1 MAPILV
7 ILGVPII
14 SILVTVGIHRKDAM
28 NAYLMG
34 FFRDVSR
41 IKSTKRHMKQ
51 NPNAMVTT
59 TTAWDIVLQ
68 RDDPLAGIDFS
79 STDNTNDDSTISS
92 LATFTVKELEE
103 LGNGRN
109 GSKIYLSV
117 FGRVYDVSTGEKF
130 YGPNS
135 SYWMFAGKDVTRGLC
150 LGCKE
155 PECLVR
161 STEGLN
167 EKQINEGRRWL
178 SFFELH
184 DRYHHIG
191 NMEKVDSEKWLDAL
205 VLDSIV
211 RDAVDDDA

>member
-117 FGRVYDVSTGEKF
+117 FGRVYDVGDDDEDEDEDEVDYLYPF
-130 YGPNS
+130 YTCS
-135 SYWMFAGKDVTRGLC
+135 KGLC
-150 LGCKE
+150 IYFTFLYTIMD
-155 PECLVR
+155 VVDR
-161 STEGLN
+161 MS
-167 EKQINEGRRWL
+167 L
-178 SFFELH
+178 SFFIL
-184 DRYHHIG
+184 RCRLGKSFMVQILVIG
-191 NMEKVDSEKWLDAL
+191 CSLVKTSLVDCA
-205 VLDSIV
+205 
-211 RDAVDDDA
+211 